1 MSRFSKTFIRLFL
14 ATGLIGPTAQVS
26 NAQAISRETSITK
39 LREGAEAG
47 NADAQLQLGLAYQ
60 EGKGVTQSYAE
71 AARWFRKAAAA
82 GYDPAQCVLGVA
94 YQAGKGVAQDYAEAA
109 RWFRKAA
116 QSGNADGGL
125 LLGLAYKDGKGATQD
140 YAEAARWFRKAA
152 ETGYAPAQCALGL
165 AYQEG
170 EGVPQNYVLAH
181 MWTNLC
187 ASDSSGDDQQVY
199 AKFRDVIAQE
209 MTPQQIAEAQRMA
222 AEWKPKK

>member
-14 ATGLIGPTAQVS
+14 ATVLIGPAAQIS
-26 NAQAISRETSITK
+26 NAQAVSRETSITK

-71 AARWFRKAAAA
+71 AARWFRKAADA

-125 LLGLAYKDGKGATQD
+125 LLGLA
-140 YAEAARWFRKAA
+140 
-152 ETGYAPAQCALGL
+152 
-165 AYQEG
+165 
-170 EGVPQNYVLAH
+170 
-181 MWTNLC
+181 
-187 ASDSSGDDQQVY
+187 
-199 AKFRDVIAQE
+199 
-209 MTPQQIAEAQRMA
+209 
-222 AEWKPKK
+222 